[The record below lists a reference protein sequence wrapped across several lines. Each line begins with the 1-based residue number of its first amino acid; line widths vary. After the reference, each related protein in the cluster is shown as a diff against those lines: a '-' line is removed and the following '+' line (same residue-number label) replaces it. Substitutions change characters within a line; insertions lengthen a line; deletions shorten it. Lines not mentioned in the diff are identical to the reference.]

1 MTNEAER
8 LSSIFRPLCTQKDIS
23 HGFYRTL
30 KIYTPLMQPR
40 MQPQMIACLA
50 GSSSASEAAAS
61 EQWLYGA
68 LSTFFFRSPAGV
80 AREISHAAARFL
92 TQFVERPLRI
102 CLVPSTG
109 GILPSSCIERS
120 LHFSRAG
127 QPSTLSHA
135 EGSAGWQHR
144 SLDAPELAEWLQS
157 CLRGWPL
164 SAACLAEF

>member
-1 MTNEAER
+1 
-8 LSSIFRPLCTQKDIS
+8 
-23 HGFYRTL
+23 
-30 KIYTPLMQPR
+30 

-61 EQWLYGA
+61 EQWRVVD
-68 LSTFFFRSPAGV
+68 FFFRSPAGV

-164 SAACLAEF
+164 SAARPAEF